1 MKMSFDGVLL
11 HKLIDELQ
19 IIKTGRITKINE
31 SGDTDF
37 IFTIRANHL
46 NYSLMICLS
55 SLYARIHFTT
65 KHYDTQSSP
74 KSLTMFLRKH
84 IEGYF
89 IEDIYQHQNDRI
101 IIFKLAGYNELRD
114 YQIKYLL
121 CEIMGRYSNLI
132 LTDENYKILEVLKKE
147 GVSEFGRTMLINA
160 KYDYP
165 QSAKLNP
172 FENTTDMPIASPK
185 ELCNK
190 FNGVSLLLA
199 TYTFRNDAIINNL
212 KSAITMPVRPAIIKG
227 LDGKLDFYF
236 NPLDYEIVKEFKTIS
251 ELLDDYYFE
260 ADLQAKIRLKTNDLV
275 SFIQK
280 QIKKNEKKLKKLE
293 QDLIEAQ
300 NCEDLKL
307 KGELLISYPE
317 LKKKE
322 AKIEVFNYYTNEK
335 MVIELDNRYDV
346 ITNSQRYYK
355 KYQKTKAACFYIEQ
369 QRQIAKDEI
378 NYFNILLSQL
388 NNCNINDAL
397 EIQQELI
404 DNKYLIKQNKTN
416 NKKSKPHFLTYLV
429 DDVLISVGKN
439 NIQNEYIT
447 HKLAKASDYWFHVK
461 DASGSH
467 VVIHSDLLN
476 ENLIR
481 TAAML
486 AAYYSDFRDSS
497 SVAVD
502 YTQIRNIKKIPGKRA
517 CFVTYSKQK
526 TIYIDPD
533 KTLIESLRIKK

>member
-1 MKMSFDGVLL
+1 MSFDGVLL

-19 IIKTGRITKINE
+19 IVKTGRITKINE

-37 IFTIRANHL
+37 IFTIRANHQ
-46 NYSLMICLS
+46 NYNLMICLS

-89 IEDIYQHQNDRI
+89 IDDIYQHQNDRI
-101 IIFKLAGYNELRD
+101 IIFKLTGYNELRD
-114 YQIKYLL
+114 YQVKYLI

-132 LTDENYKILEVLKKE
+132 LTDNNYKILEVLKKE
-147 GVSEFGRTMLINA
+147 GVSEFGRTMLISA
-160 KYDYP
+160 KYDFP
-165 QSAKLNP
+165 VSDKLNP
-172 FENTTDMPIASPK
+172 FIDTTNLPIASPK
-185 ELCNK
+185 ELCNT
-190 FNGVSLLLA
+190 FNGISLLLA
-199 TYTFRNDAIINNL
+199 TYTFKNDDVLNNL
-212 KSAITMPVRPAIIKG
+212 KAVILGPTHPAIIKG

-236 NPLDYEIVKEFKTIS
+236 NPLDYEIIQEFKTIS
-251 ELLDDYYFE
+251 ELLDNYYFE
-260 ADLQAKIRLKTNDLV
+260 ADLQAKIKLKTNDLAN
-275 SFIQK
+275 FIQK

-293 QDLIEAQ
+293 QDLIAAQ
-300 NCEDLKL
+300 NCDDLKL
-307 KGELLISYPE
+307 KGELLLSYPN
-317 LKKKE
+317 LKSKE
-322 AKIEVFNYYTNEK
+322 AKVEVLNYYTNEK

-355 KYQKTKAACFYIEQ
+355 KYQKTKAAIFYIAQ
-369 QRQIAKDEI
+369 QSQIAKDEI

-404 DNKYLIKQNKTN
+404 DNKYLLKQNKSN
-416 NKKSKPHFLTYLV
+416 NKKIKPHFLTYIV

-467 VVIHSDLLN
+467 VVIHSDLLS
-476 ENLIR
+476 EELIR

-486 AAYYSDFRDSS
+486 AAYYSDYKDSS

-502 YTQIRNIKKIPGKRA
+502 YTQIKYIKKIPGKRA

-533 KTLIESLRIKK
+533 KSLIESLRIKK